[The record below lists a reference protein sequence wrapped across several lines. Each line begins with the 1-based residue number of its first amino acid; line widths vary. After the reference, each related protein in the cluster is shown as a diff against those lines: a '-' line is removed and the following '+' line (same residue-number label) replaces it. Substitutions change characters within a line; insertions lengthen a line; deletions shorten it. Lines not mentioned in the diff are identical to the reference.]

1 MLNSSF
7 YRHGSPLYLEND
19 FPQNFDV
26 YAYMSGQKWT
36 WVGFPNQDQHVL
48 TCGFCQTVCT
58 QTVSEVAARL
68 LATAQLNFQGQG
80 QHSTLPVEHLP
91 DSAAE
96 HGFSREQI
104 LPVNSNSFTSKTI
117 TTSGKPKED
126 TGIRYLIKKFD
137 NIHKVVLA
145 ESLLLTW
152 SRKTPLSDI
161 RTRLEAWLRIVSQ
174 SQQLFEPRNI
184 AQLLPVTFTFRE
196 VSVIGSRNRLNKYSL
211 VKYHDLPIGVLPI
224 VSNKDEHLLKRLLTL
239 AHIDKSA
246 SGPTEAHLSQ
256 TLTLQR
262 LRTHLRL
269 ALKVAP
275 AGNLPLLARIK
286 LLRRRH
292 LLRHVAQDLPRH
304 DHVVA
309 LGDRHHARAFIRVAR

>member
-1 MLNSSF
+1 
-7 YRHGSPLYLEND
+7 
-19 FPQNFDV
+19 
-26 YAYMSGQKWT
+26 
-36 WVGFPNQDQHVL
+36 
-48 TCGFCQTVCT
+48 
-58 QTVSEVAARL
+58 
-68 LATAQLNFQGQG
+68 
-80 QHSTLPVEHLP
+80 
-91 DSAAE
+91 
-96 HGFSREQI
+96 I
-104 LPVNSNSFTSKTI
+104 LPANSNSFTSKTV

-145 ESLLLTW
+145 ESLLLAW

-174 SQQLFEPRNI
+174 SQRLFEPRNI
-184 AQLLPVTFTFRE
+184 AQLLPVTFTFRG

-262 LRTHLRL
+262 LRT
-269 ALKVAP
+269 
-275 AGNLPLLARIK
+275 GFY
-286 LLRRRH
+286 
-292 LLRHVAQDLPRH
+292 
-304 DHVVA
+304 
-309 LGDRHHARAFIRVAR
+309 G